1 MAMARQMSAPARQ
14 GQATQP
20 RLGLSQRAQE
30 EIAAYIF
37 LLPWLLGF
45 IIFTAGAMLYSL
57 GLSFFQSDLLSDTRF
72 VGLGNYTRLL
82 DDDLFKQSVRVTALF
97 TFLTVPIG
105 TILALAIAMMLNQK
119 VVALG
124 FWRTAYYLPAV
135 VSGIAV
141 ALIWSWVL
149 QPEYGLLNNFLA
161 SIGIQGP
168 RWFLSEETAIYGLV
182 MAALWGTGTNMLLYL
197 AGLQSIPTELHE
209 AAKID
214 GANAWQGFWRVTL
227 PLLTPTIFFNVIINI
242 IGSFQAV
249 ETALI
254 LTDGGPNNAT
264 LTMVLYLYRNAF
276 QLFKFGYASAIGW
289 ALFAL
294 VMVLAIIVI
303 RSSDYWV
310 HYEGGLRK

>member
-1 MAMARQMSAPARQ
+1 MAQQTTASSQSDR
-14 GQATQP
+14 ATRP
-20 RLGLSQRAQE
+20 WLGLSQRAQE
-30 EIAAYIF
+30 ELAAYIF
-37 LLPWLLGF
+37 LLPWLAGF
-45 IIFTAGAMLYSL
+45 VVFTAGAMLYSL
-57 GLSFFQSDLLSDTRF
+57 GLSFFQSDLLAETRF
-72 VGLGNYTRLL
+72 VGLGNYQRLL
-82 DDDLFKQSVRVTALF
+82 TDDLFKQSVKVTAIY

-105 TILALAIAMMLNQK
+105 TLMALAIAMMLNQK
-119 VVALG
+119 VIALG

-149 QPEYGLLNNFLA
+149 QPEYGLLNNSLA
-161 SIGIQGP
+161 SVGIQGP
-168 RWFLSEETAIYGLV
+168 RWFLSEDTAIFGLV

-197 AGLQSIPTELHE
+197 AGLQGIPTELHE

-214 GANAWQGFWRVTL
+214 GANSWQGFWNVTL
-227 PLLTPTIFFNVIINI
+227 PLLTPTVFFNVIINI

-294 VMVLAIIVI
+294 VMVLAVIVI
-303 RSSDYWV
+303 RSSEYWV

>member
-1 MAMARQMSAPARQ
+1 MARQSAASQ
-14 GQATQP
+14 QADPVVRP
-20 RLGLSQRAQE
+20 RAALSQRAQE
-30 EIAAYIF
+30 EIAAYLF
-37 LLPWLLGF
+37 LLPWLFGF
-45 IIFTAGAMLYSL
+45 IVFTAGAMLYSL
-57 GLSFFQSDLLSDTRF
+57 GLSFFQSDLLSDTKF
-72 VGLGNYTRLL
+72 VGLGNYEKLL
-82 DDDLFKQSVRVTALF
+82 DDDLFKKSLQVTALY
-97 TFLTVPIG
+97 TALVVPTT

-119 VVALG
+119 VVALS
-124 FWRTAYYLPAV
+124 FWRTGYYLPAV

-149 QPEYGLLNNFLA
+149 QPEYGLLNQFLRLF
-161 SIGIQGP
+161 GIQGP
-168 RWFLSEETAIYGLV
+168 RWLLSEDTAVYGLV
-182 MAALWGTGTNMLLYL
+182 LVTLWATGTNMLLYL

-214 GANAWQGFWRVTL
+214 GATAWQGFWKVTL
-227 PLLTPTIFFNVIINI
+227 PLLTPTVFFNVIISI
-242 IGSFQAV
+242 IASFQVV

-303 RSSDYWV
+303 RSSSYWV